1 MFAPGDGA
9 KVFRADSR
17 EAGNFVFGKRFLS
30 GLDGDHFLPSFMILA
45 NVRTPGNQIEAK
57 PLTILRA
64 IFLPLPAGGG
74 LARLETANN
83 WKEKR

>member
-1 MFAPGDGA
+1 MREQQPFRLPSNGSSGAHNRPEMFAPGDGA

-45 NVRTPGNQIEAK
+45 NV
-57 PLTILRA
+57 
-64 IFLPLPAGGG
+64 
-74 LARLETANN
+74 
-83 WKEKR
+83 